1 MPILGLWFFS
11 VPWPDLTT
19 PVLCSPED
27 FSIGFACGDKIVSLI
42 WGFFPLCETEHLFGC
57 HGKTG
62 AEWFSVASDF
72 HYLFSIRATYLSKK
86 KLHVEREKVTEQ
98 NTASLTGHCVL
109 RICIQTRG
117 PLSLSLAR
125 FHTDSVLLQSI
136 TTANPARNRE

>member
-1 MPILGLWFFS
+1 MPILGLWIFS

-27 FSIGFACGDKIVSLI
+27 FSIGFACGDKIVSVFFHSVRPSVYLGAMGKPVPNDSQWLLI
-42 WGFFPLCETEHLFGC
+42 STICSVLGPLISQR
-57 HGKTG
+57 KSNM
-62 AEWFSVASDF
+62 W
-72 HYLFSIRATYLSKK
+72 R
-86 KLHVEREKVTEQ
+86 ERVTER
-98 NTASLTGHCVL
+98 NTASLTGLCAL